1 MNDIL
6 IKTFIEKLEALE
18 KSSIEA
24 KEKVDRV
31 TDYSPAFKD
40 LGEKIREMQLEIRSI
55 PEKISIPGDE
65 IKAQRITMAGL
76 TAQLKQPLLQREK
89 HVHYLS
95 KPLLS
100 CIFLVML
107 IVGLSVWIG
116 QLYEYIHEK
125 ENVPIYHGMSLPQ
138 DNYLQEGKSKP
149 HKLKDKNLPNKNL
162 LKSFQ
167 LNRDTIDENS
177 PK

>member
-6 IKTFIEKLEALE
+6 LKTIIEKLEALE
-18 KSSIEA
+18 KTIAEV

-40 LGEKIREMQLEIRSI
+40 MGEKIREMQMEIRSI
-55 PEKISIPGDE
+55 PEKISLPGE
-65 IKAQRITMAGL
+65 EMKAQRITMAGL
-76 TAQLKQPLLQREK
+76 TAQLKQPLQQREK

-107 IVGLSVWIG
+107 IVGLCVWIG
-116 QLYEYIHEK
+116 QLYEYIHESV
-125 ENVPIYHGMSLPQ
+125 NIPQYHVINPPR
-138 DNYLQEGKSKP
+138 DNYLKEGKSKLR
-149 HKLKDKNLPNKNL
+149 KLKDKN
-162 LKSFQ
+162 
-167 LNRDTIDENS
+167 
-177 PK
+177 

>member
-18 KSSIEA
+18 KTCTEL

-40 LGEKIREMQLEIRSI
+40 LGEKIRMMQLEIRSI

-65 IKAQRITMAGL
+65 IKAQRMTMAGL
-76 TAQLKQPLLQREK
+76 IAQLKQPLQQREK
-89 HVHYLS
+89 HVHHLS
-95 KPLLS
+95 KPLLF

-107 IVGLSVWIG
+107 IVGLCVWIG

-125 ENVPIYHGMSLPQ
+125 ENIPMHNWMSLPR
-138 DNYLQEGKSKP
+138 DNYLKGGKFKAAQI
-149 HKLKDKNLPNKNL
+149 K
-162 LKSFQ
+162 
-167 LNRDTIDENS
+167 R
-177 PK
+177 